1 MMSNRN
7 FNGVQ
12 INQTATLVE
21 NAGAAIAD
29 CRNKAMIYDNDGNVI
44 LAADGT
50 KPFVGIALIEA
61 GFNDI
66 SGLESGKVSVG
77 DEIEIQIKD
86 IGYLLAG
93 EEIVK
98 GTEVTADKDGCAK
111 TAVAGDYILGIAL
124 STVSKEEYCRLQITK
139 YQKN

>member
-1 MMSNRN
+1 MSNRN

-12 INQTATLVE
+12 INQTTTLVE
-21 NAGAAIAD
+21 KAGAAIED

-44 LAADGT
+44 LAVDGT

-93 EEIVK
+93 EEIMK
-98 GTEVTADKDGCAK
+98 GAEVTADKDGCAK
-111 TAVAGDYILGIAL
+111 TAAAGDYILGIAL
-124 STVSKEEYCRLQITK
+124 STVSKEEYCRIQITK
-139 YQKN
+139 YQKH